1 MILIT
6 EKEFIDN
13 SRLCFWMSFI
23 KAEGEKE
30 LEALAKKDPL
40 ISKAVLRLME
50 LSADEENRLLYEA
63 REKQRMD
70 LETLLDDARKQGQ
83 KELQGVIAE
92 KDKSIAD
99 RDKSI
104 ADRDKSIAD
113 RDKEIAEAECKKT
126 HTD

>member
-1 MILIT
+1 MRKLKQLVDFLYVIPAAG
-6 EKEFIDN
+6 DN

-70 LETLLDDARKQGQ
+70 LETLLDDARKQGE
-83 KELQGVIAE
+83 KNSENKFQGMIAE
-92 KDKSIAD
+92 KDK
-99 RDKSI
+99 R
-104 ADRDKSIAD
+104 
-113 RDKEIAEAECKKT
+113 IAELEAQLAKK
-126 HTD
+126 